1 MKKKLASCVLRSVYI
16 VVCEFFMVQNF
27 LFFALFAAAQI
38 IGETMPIS
46 SSGHVALVC
55 HLLGV
60 TLSPDLV
67 VIDDFF
73 HGFMLL
79 ILLIV
84 FFSSWWPVTR
94 VTVRALFRFFTKSPF
109 TYLDTQALA
118 HFWSLTK
125 FVIIIDAMTALAH
138 VFKKPVGATNPYLLV
153 VGFCVTMAMLLA
165 VVRTR
170 SISLRYTQGERTG
183 TYLSLRNALLLGM
196 AQACALL
203 IPGVSR
209 FATTFFVATLLGLP
223 QPKALKLSFVIF
235 IPLLAGSFF
244 LKGLPF
250 VIAHSALFLTPQTVF
265 LYTALTATATATFW
279 GTYQLAKRNSL
290 WYFGIYM
297 IVPITTALIYMYMH

>member
-55 HLLGV
+55 HLLGT

-67 VIDDFF
+67 AIDDFF

-84 FFSSWWPVTR
+84 FFNTWWPVTR
-94 VTVRALFRFFTKSPF
+94 VTIRALFRFFTKSPL
-109 TYLDTQALA
+109 TYLDTQALS
-118 HFWSLTK
+118 HFWALAK
-125 FVIIIDAMTALAH
+125 LVIIVDAITALAH
-138 VFKKPVGATNPYLLV
+138 VFKKPVGITDPNLLV
-153 VGFCVTMAMLLA
+153 FGFCLTMGMLLA
-165 VVRTR
+165 VRTR
-170 SISLRYTQGERTG
+170 SISLRYTQGERT
-183 TYLSLRNALLLGM
+183 TRYLSFKNALMLGTG
-196 AQACALL
+196 QACALL

-223 QPKALKLSFVIF
+223 QPKALKLSFIIF

-244 LKGLPF
+244 LKGIPC
-250 VIAHSALFLTPQTVF
+250 IITHSALFLTPQTIC
-265 LYTALTATATATFW
+265 LYTALTAIATGTFW
-279 GTYQLAKRNSL
+279 GTYQLAKRNSF

-297 IVPITTALIYMYMH
+297 IIPITTTLIYIYMH